1 MIRKKSVVIFT
12 VVFLLLSSF
21 SFAATTSC
29 DSDEDCGAYT
39 CAITEWYSVCNSNC
53 VNDNVCAAGYAC
65 SPEGSC
71 ELQGIVDMKEED
83 ATSCTSDADCSAG
96 FGCGDTGFCLD
107 SCDGYTD
114 CKYNFICESSSC
126 VEITSCSD
134 TESTVTDLISS
145 VDIAVSGTVT
155 GYNTNGDSVEVSDT
169 CYGNDLYDSYCDGVV
184 ATEIYDCTQNGL
196 VCSAGACMDIASIS
210 CTVNTDCPS
219 SYVCDSGSCVAY
231 CVEGDAKV
239 QCSNEID
246 DDGDG
251 SIDYDGGDVEC
262 RSPLDTDESA
272 DPQCADGIDNDGD
285 NNIDYPADTTCKSPE
300 QSSEELFATSS
311 APEIEE
317 NFFAKLWNFLA
328 FWN

>member
-53 VNDNVCAAGYAC
+53 VNDNVCVDGYAC
-65 SPEGSC
+65 SPEGAC
-71 ELQGIVDMKEED
+71 ELQGVVDAKEED
-83 ATSCTSDADCSAG
+83 ATSCSSDSDCSDG

-107 SCDGYTD
+107 SCDDYTD
-114 CKYNFICESSSC
+114 CKYNSICESSSC
-126 VEITSCSD
+126 VEIASCSD

-145 VDIAVSGTVT
+145 VDITVSGTVT
-155 GYNTNGDSVEVSDT
+155 GYNTNGEEVVVSDA
-169 CYGNDLYDSYCDGVV
+169 CYGNTLYDSYCNGVV
-184 ATEIYDCTQNGL
+184 ATTLIDCIDSGL
-196 VCSAGACMDIASIS
+196 VCSAGACMDIASIT
-210 CTVNTDCPS
+210 CTANSDCPS
-219 SYVCDSGSCVAY
+219 SYVCDTGSCVMY
-231 CVEGDAKV
+231 CVEGVVA
-239 QCSNEID
+239 CSDGVDN
-246 DDGDG
+246 DGDEKV
-251 SIDYDGGDVEC
+251 DYDGGDVEC